1 VDGVACHTKVVGKRG
16 DSGRDALGVVE
27 QQDFGH
33 RDLQVRLGWGTQ
45 VSGES

>member
-1 VDGVACHTKVVGKRG
+1 
-16 DSGRDALGVVE
+16 VVE

>member
-1 VDGVACHTKVVGKRG
+1 VDGVACRTKVVGKRG

-33 RDLQVRLGWGTQ
+33 RDLLGWGTQ